1 MQVKDFVATAATAED
16 EIGGQYQKHVEETP
30 ENQVNQRIEIQ
41 YYNYNVLVTV
51 CTMQVKDL
59 VALTISTSLNE
70 IMEEADTQ
78 ALSIDIH

>member
-16 EIGGQYQKHVEETP
+16 KIGGQFQKHVEETP

>member
-1 MQVKDFVATAATAED
+1 MQVKDLVSTAATAED
-16 EIGGQYQKHVEETP
+16 KIGGQYQKHVEETP

>member
-1 MQVKDFVATAATAED
+1 MQVKDLVATAATAED
-16 EIGGQYQKHVEETP
+16 KIGGQYQKHVEETP